1 MTSYGTYC
9 VVSIV
14 TLIVSFTAAI
24 LISKRYELPDFKTAN
39 SCSVNTLGVVPK
51 VGDSCNVWDDKTQTC
66 FKGHIVKKTV
76 DGKERFECEKK
87 PIVPAII
94 CLVIAGLS
102 LIAAIA
108 FGYLHYKNKSA

>member
-1 MTSYGTYC
+1 MTYGTYC

-14 TLIVSFTAAI
+14 CLILSFTAAI
-24 LISKRYELPDFKTAN
+24 LIGKSYELPKLKTQGT
-39 SCSVNTLGVVPK
+39 CSVNTLGVVPK

-66 FKGHIVKKTV
+66 FKGHIVKKTI
-76 DGKERFECEKK
+76 DGKEVIECEKK

-94 CLVIAGLS
+94 CLVITGLS
-102 LIAAIA
+102 LIAAIT

>member
-9 VVSIV
+9 VISIV
-14 TLIVSFTAAI
+14 FLIAFFTAAV
-24 LISKRYELPDFKTAN
+24 LVAKSYELPNLKTAN
-39 SCSVNTLGVVPK
+39 SCSVSKLGVVPK
-51 VGDSCNVWDDKTQTC
+51 VGDKCNAWDENTQTC
-66 FKGHIVKKTV
+66 FKGQIVKKTV
-76 DGKERFECEKK
+76 NGKEELVCEKK

-108 FGYLHYKNKSA
+108 FGYLHYKNKSV